1 MYDLV
6 RNAIE
11 QSISLNIL
19 QESGIDILNC
29 LNEHWNE
36 LIQSVIEVKNQLL
49 NNLNGNILSEVAEQL
64 KLWMTEI
71 HNAYSMHP
79 IQNANSIPDLQLLKN
94 ELWVSC
100 QNLLFHLEIF

>member
-1 MYDLV
+1 MV

-36 LIQSVIEVKNQLL
+36 LVQNTIKVKNQLL
-49 NNLNGNILSEVAEQL
+49 NNLNGNSASEVVEQL
-64 KLWMTEI
+64 KLWITEI
-71 HNAYSMHP
+71 HNVYDTHP
-79 IQNANSIPDLQLLKN
+79 IRNASCAADLQLLKN
-94 ELWVSC
+94 ELWVS
-100 QNLLFHLEIF
+100 I

>member
-1 MYDLV
+1 MV

-36 LIQSVIEVKNQLL
+36 LVQNTIKVKNQLL
-49 NNLNGNILSEVAEQL
+49 NNLNGNSASEVVEQL
-64 KLWMTEI
+64 KLWITEI
-71 HNAYSMHP
+71 HNVYDTHP
-79 IQNANSIPDLQLLKN
+79 IRNASSAADLQLLKN
-94 ELWVSC
+94 ELWVS
-100 QNLLFHLEIF
+100 I

>member
-1 MYDLV
+1 MV

-36 LIQSVIEVKNQLL
+36 LVQNTIKVKNQLL
-49 NNLNGNILSEVAEQL
+49 NNLNGNIASEVVEQL
-64 KLWMTEI
+64 KLWITEI
-71 HNAYSMHP
+71 HNVYDTHP
-79 IQNANSIPDLQLLKN
+79 IQNASSAADLQLLKN
-94 ELWVSC
+94 ALWVS
-100 QNLLFHLEIF
+100 I